1 MSALE
6 RSVAASSTAP
16 ATGVDASAIDRAM
29 SRYADGDDRAFGE
42 VFDALAPRL
51 HAFLRRLSGSDE
63 LAGDLVQETFLR
75 MHRARGSFARSGA
88 VLPWAYAIARN
99 CYVTHTRSFKTKVS
113 RASIDI
119 QEHEVPTGL
128 ETNAEEAASALER
141 AAIVERTLARMSEAN
156 REAFI
161 LIRFEGQS
169 VADAS
174 QILGVSESAVKLRA
188 FRAYEQLREALG
200 RP

>member
-1 MSALE
+1 
-6 RSVAASSTAP
+6 
-16 ATGVDASAIDRAM
+16 
-29 SRYADGDDRAFGE
+29 
-42 VFDALAPRL
+42 
-51 HAFLRRLSGSDE
+51 LRRLSGSDE

-141 AAIVERTLARMSEAN
+141 AAIVERTLARMSEVN